1 MKCKKTIDARSYKH
15 DMLEQMRRDAVKRVE
30 AGESPEVVA
39 AGLAINRRTIY
50 RWLES
55 YHYGGEEALA
65 AKPIPGAPPKLDAKQ
80 LAKLSRIIR
89 DKNPQQLKF
98 DYALWTLAIQF
109 VKSLRNASWSSC
121 LLYRWAD

>member
-55 YHYGGEEALA
+55 
-65 AKPIPGAPPKLDAKQ
+65 IP
-80 LAKLSRIIR
+80 
-89 DKNPQQLKF
+89 
-98 DYALWTLAIQF
+98 LW
-109 VKSLRNASWSSC
+109 R
-121 LLYRWAD
+121 